1 MTRTRC
7 SICDDPVKAD
17 FVGSLHL
24 EGLSLRAIAD
34 RTRHVDSPVK
44 TIKRETIGKHITGC
58 LATKGFEPR
67 RPNASPVRTS
77 AELARKTVGMS
88 SQDVATLVQEEVV
101 RKLQNGE
108 ARVTVQHGLQ
118 AQALLDRREERK
130 QDRQL
135 AITLARLLHTARP
148 PMEAIEERI
157 IREEGEVIEGVAVE
171 VA

>member
-1 MTRTRC
+1 MTTVRKRC
-7 SICDDPVKAD
+7 SICDDPVKSD
-17 FVGSLHL
+17 FVGTLHL

-44 TIKRETIGKHITGC
+44 VIKRETIGKHITGC

-77 AELARKTVGMS
+77 AELARRTAGMAPA
-88 SQDVATLVQEEVV
+88 DVATLVQEEVV
-101 RKLQNGE
+101 RKLQDGT

-135 AITLARLLHTARP
+135 AITLARMLHAPRP
-148 PMEAIEERI
+148 PAEMVEERI
-157 IREEGEVIEGVAVE
+157 VIEGTVVE